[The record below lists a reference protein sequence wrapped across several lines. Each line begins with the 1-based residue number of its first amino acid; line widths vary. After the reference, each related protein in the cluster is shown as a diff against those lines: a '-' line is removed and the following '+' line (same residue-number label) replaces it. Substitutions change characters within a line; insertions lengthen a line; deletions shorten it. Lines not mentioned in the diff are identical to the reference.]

1 MRVPP
6 SVRNP
11 QSTQSALVGV
21 AAILLGIGG
30 WLTPRFLG
38 DSLLA
43 ESFYG
48 AALCLTVVA
57 AETWLQAAFACFY
70 VKARESTAAARARAG
85 V

>member
-11 QSTQSALVGV
+11 QSTKSALVG
-21 AAILLGIGG
+21 ATAILLGIGG

-38 DSLLA
+38 DSLLTGV
-43 ESFYG
+43 FYS

-57 AETWLQAAFACFY
+57 AETWLQAD
-70 VKARESTAAARARAG
+70 
-85 V
+85 